1 MASRVR
7 LVQEIVDELG
17 AEVMVNT
24 PLPMRDSA
32 QAGLGFVLLDDGE
45 GEAIR
50 RVDLC
55 GLTPETWATSEGVH
69 QVEDVAPALVIA
81 VGQSAA
87 EALGFHH
94 PITQLSTRTAIYWQ
108 DAHSRRGCFVLFLP
122 EPDAVNKSAWLS
134 QIYKAARY
142 LSGEQSPWDEIGRG
156 PCMGV
161 REMPS
166 WQEDR
171 GKDLVGCNRN
181 VAWLDQWG
189 LPWCQGH
196 KVLPEKP
203 KTKARRRER
212 VRR

>member
-1 MASRVR
+1 VAVR

-24 PLPMRDSA
+24 PMPMSSDWE
-32 QAGLGFVLLDDGE
+32 AGLGLALVVEQFPADE
-45 GEAIR
+45 TMR
-50 RVDLC
+50 RLDLC
-55 GLTPETWATSEGVH
+55 GVKTKWLMDVRC
-69 QVEDVAPALVIA
+69 VEDIVRAAPMLALV
-81 VGQSAA
+81 VGEAA
-87 EALGFHH
+87 AHALGFHH
-94 PITQLSTRTAIYWQ
+94 PIAQLSTRTAIYWQ
-108 DAHSRRGCFVLFLP
+108 DTHTRRGCFVLFLP
-122 EPDAVNKSAWLS
+122 EPDAVSKAAWLS
-134 QIYKAARY
+134 QIYKAARC

-156 PCMGV
+156 PCMGIKAGPGDHYMHEV
-161 REMPS
+161 R
-166 WQEDR
+166 
-171 GKDLVGCNRN
+171 VGCSNN

>member
-1 MASRVR
+1 MAVR

-32 QAGLGFVLLDDGE
+32 QAGLGFVVVDNGE
-45 GEAIR
+45 GEVVR
-50 RVDLC
+50 RIELC
-55 GLTPETWATSEGVH
+55 GLHPEAWHTSE
-69 QVEDVAPALVIA
+69 DARWKVADAAPMLVIA

-108 DAHSRRGCFVLFLP
+108 DAYTRRGCFVLFLP
-122 EPDAVNKSAWLS
+122 EPDAVNKAAWLS

-156 PCMGV
+156 PCMGTRV
-161 REMPS
+161 APTNHYPYER
-166 WQEDR
+166 Q
-171 GKDLVGCNRN
+171 VGCSNN

>member
-1 MASRVR
+1 MAVR
-7 LVQEIVDELG
+7 LVQEIVEELG

-24 PLPMRDSA
+24 PLPMSSDWE
-32 QAGLGFVLLDDGE
+32 AGLGLALVVEQFPADE
-45 GEAIR
+45 TMR
-50 RVDLC
+50 RLDLC
-55 GLTPETWATSEGVH
+55 GVKTKWLMDVRC
-69 QVEDVAPALVIA
+69 VEDIVRAAPMLVLV
-81 VGQSAA
+81 VGEPAA
-87 EALGFHH
+87 HAFGFNH
-94 PITQLSTRTAIYWQ
+94 PIAQLSTRTAIYWQ
-108 DAHSRRGCFVLFLP
+108 DAHARRGCFVLFLP
-122 EPDAVNKSAWLS
+122 EPDAVNKPAWLS

-161 REMPS
+161 KEVPS

-171 GKDLVGCNRN
+171 GRDLVGCNRN

-212 VRR
+212 VR

>member
-1 MASRVR
+1 MVVR
-7 LVQEIVDELG
+7 AVQDIIDELG
-17 AEVMVNT
+17 AEVMVST

-32 QAGLGFVLLDDGE
+32 QAGLGFVVVDNGE
-45 GEAIR
+45 GEVVR
-50 RVDLC
+50 RIELC
-55 GLTPETWATSEGVH
+55 GLCPEAWITSDYAQEKVA
-69 QVEDVAPALVIA
+69 DVAPMLVIA
-81 VGQSAA
+81 VGQAAA

-94 PITQLSTRTAIYWQ
+94 PIAQLSTRAAIYWQ
-108 DAHSRRGCFVLFLP
+108 DTHTRRGCFVLFLP
-122 EPDAVNKSAWLS
+122 EPDAVNKAAWLS

-156 PCMGV
+156 PCMGTKEV
-161 REMPS
+161 S
-166 WQEDR
+166 FGLYGHGVKQ
-171 GKDLVGCNRN
+171 VGCSNN